1 VFILSLL
8 ICDLNTVLAYI
19 LPTCKEYHRIV
30 TNLTGTEIY
39 GIIRHCQQYAQ
50 LPMIV
55 PGTYKRLAE
64 DFPFISNE
72 QTIELCQ
79 FLLDTE
85 QVTDKYKQT
94 VTRLLEE
101 GFLYHV
107 PIT

>member
-1 VFILSLL
+1 
-8 ICDLNTVLAYI
+8 
-19 LPTCKEYHRIV
+19 
-30 TNLTGTEIY
+30 
-39 GIIRHCQQYAQ
+39 
-50 LPMIV
+50 MIV
-55 PGTYKRLAE
+55 PGKYKKLAE
-64 DFPFISNE
+64 KFPLISNE

-85 QVTDKYKQT
+85 QVTERYKQT

>member
-1 VFILSLL
+1 MFILSLL

-55 PGTYKRLAE
+55 PGKYKTLAE
-64 DFPFISNE
+64 KFPLISNE

-85 QVTDKYKQT
+85 QVTERYKQT